1 MPERNMADQP
11 VTREKLINADKDV
24 QVIEDFIKKP
34 KDETVT
40 TRFGDEIMTLK
51 GLEEEVKKSGG
62 YFKRYT
68 SLASANADI
77 ANIPVNSVVKVTDAV
92 DGGDYEKVAAGAT
105 SLTKS
110 PNDSLTQSKKYT
122 DDNVTPLKKLVSE
135 DNTEPL
141 EMAVDESG
149 LLYRYIDSKGNV
161 FYSGEKLEMQ
171 DWSAYTDDST
181 HVRVVLDRDGN
192 VVAILDKDSNFRIA
206 GDIVFG
212 GGSLTEVLAN
222 ASNLI
227 SPEKINSRIAGQT
240 YQNALINRFPERS
253 EFTSVMT
260 SEESGGLRNRMVA
273 GVKIPTGLF
282 MVWHRQTSAQYD
294 GDGNG
299 SAFWCGFADID
310 SNYNI
315 TIRDR
320 KLFIS
325 PDTPA
330 GIIKHPHL
338 GRTSD
343 NRLILVYEKSIGYGE
358 ATPENPVNYIK
369 YVRYSSDN
377 GVTWTAPTQLV
388 FNNSAPT
395 TTLMAL
401 GTTCEVLKLKT
412 GRLIVAMYSSGGL
425 CGCIYSD
432 NDGASWSYSESW
444 ISAPN
449 WGFEPAIAL
458 DSESNLV
465 MSIRPKD
472 LPNTAAFAK
481 SVDNGENW
489 EFMHTDRLVSSNNQS
504 FLLYD
509 DSIQA
514 HLISHT
520 TSAGWVRTDFRIS
533 ISYDDCYTF
542 PLTYAPFLDSKYV
555 GYTQLIKWVDGV
567 YLLLMEYNDTWSGS
581 INTNEQLGIQLINA
595 KEVFNNV
602 NRT

>member
-1 MPERNMADQP
+1 MVNIQGQKKWSEVRLLEAHELARGGVNGNLNEQAKALADR
-11 VTREKLINADKDV
+11 TELLREEKASKQEIIQGVFEFGTYAEFDAKKLTLPLNCT
-24 QVIEDFIKKP
+24 VILNEENNTGIG
-34 KDETVT
+34 EWSLGNNRWNGT
-40 TRFGDEIMTLK
+40 T
-51 GLEEEVKKSGG
+51 
-62 YFKRYT
+62 
-68 SLASANADI
+68 
-77 ANIPVNSVVKVTDAV
+77 
-92 DGGDYEKVAAGAT
+92 
-105 SLTKS
+105 LTKS
-110 PNDSLTQSKKYT
+110 AYDPLTMANGYT
-122 DDNVTPLKKLVSE
+122 DSSVNPIKNLIAE
-135 DNTEPL
+135 DNAEPL
-141 EMAVDESG
+141 EVAVDDLG
-149 LLYRYIDSKGNV
+149 FLYKYIDSEGNV
-161 FYSGEKLEMQ
+161 FYSGKKLEMQ
-171 DWSAYTDDST
+171 NWSAYTDDLT

-192 VVAILDKDSNFRIA
+192 VVAILDKDSNFRVA
-206 GDIVFG
+206 GDIVFS

-222 ASNLI
+222 SSNLI
-227 SPEKINSRIAGQT
+227 SPEKIYSRVAGQT

-253 EFTSVMT
+253 EFTSIMT
-260 SEESGGLRNRMVA
+260 RGESDGLRNRMVA
-273 GVKIPTGLF
+273 GIKVPTGLF
-282 MVWHRQTSAQYD
+282 MVWHRQTAHGYD
-294 GDGNG
+294 GDGSG
-299 SAFWCGFADID
+299 STFWCGFADID

-320 KLFIS
+320 KSFIS

-343 NRLILVYEKSIGYGE
+343 NRLILVYEKSIGQSE
-358 ATPENPVNYIK
+358 ATPENPVNY
-369 YVRYSSDN
+369 VRHMMYSSDE
-377 GVTWTAPTQLV
+377 GLTWTAPALLA

-401 GTTCEVLKLKT
+401 GTTCDVLKLKT
-412 GRLIVAMYSSGGL
+412 GRLVVGMYSASGL

-432 NDGASWSYSESW
+432 NDGVSWSYSKYW
-444 ISAPN
+444 ISASN

-458 DSESNLV
+458 DSDDNLI
-465 MSIRPKD
+465 MSMRPKGV
-472 LPNTAAFAK
+472 PNTAAFAK
-481 SVDNGENW
+481 SVDGGENW
-489 EFMHTDRLVSSNNQS
+489 ELMHTNRLVSSNNQS

-520 TSAGWVRTDFRIS
+520 TSAGWVRTKFRIS
-533 ISYDDCYTF
+533 ISYDDGYTF

-581 INTNEQLGIQLINA
+581 INTNEELGIQLINA